1 MRANIF
7 IRNRWFVAVV
17 LVPTLLAIFYYGL
30 IASDEYVSESR
41 FVVKS
46 QANEPARLPS
56 IASLL
61 QSSGMSAGQ
70 EQTNE
75 VMEYIRSRDALADLN
90 KVFNV
95 KAAYAARGADFLSRY
110 NLFWNEDR
118 FENLHRYYS
127 DKIATHPD
135 TKSGLA
141 VLEVRAFTPEDA
153 QRMNILL
160 LDLSERL
167 VNRLNDKAR
176 QNGIDEAERRVL
188 MAENRAR
195 AARAAL
201 AQYRN
206 RESLI
211 DPAKQAEAVLDVS
224 TRLVTQQA
232 ALQAQLEV
240 MQRVTPDNP
249 AISALRGQIAALGKQ
264 IELQNQRAVGNQGAI
279 ASKLANYENLQAEQ
293 EFASQALTAART
305 ALEQAQVQAT
315 RQQFYLERVV
325 NPNKPDVAKLPRRM
339 IQIITVFAVAMC
351 LYLIGWMLVVGILEH
366 APED

>member
-1 MRANIF
+1 MRSDLIF
-7 IRNRWFVAVV
+7 RNRWFVAVV
-17 LVPTLLAIFYYGL
+17 IVPTILAILYYGL
-30 IASDEYVSESR
+30 IASDQYVSESR
-41 FVVKS
+41 FVVKNQS
-46 QANEPARLPS
+46 DEPLRLPS

-61 QSSGMSAGQ
+61 QSSSMSSGQ

-75 VMEYIRSRDALADLN
+75 VMEYIRSRDGLADLN
-90 KVFNV
+90 KSFNV
-95 KAAYAARGADFLSRY
+95 KAAFSSRDADFISRY
-110 NLFWNEDR
+110 NAFWREDR
-118 FENLHRYYS
+118 FENLHRYYTG
-127 DKIATHPD
+127 KIETHPD

-153 QRMNILL
+153 QRINALL

-176 QNGIDEAERRVL
+176 QNSIAEAERRVL
-188 MAENRAR
+188 MAETRVRTAR
-195 AARAAL
+195 AIL

-206 RESLI
+206 RESLL

-224 TRLVTQQA
+224 TRLATQQA
-232 ALQAQLEV
+232 ALQAQLDV

-249 AISALRGQIAALGKQ
+249 AIGALRTQIAALGKQ
-264 IELQNQRAVGNQGAI
+264 IELQNQRAVGNRGAI

-293 EFASQALTAART
+293 DFASQALTAARA
-305 ALEQAQVQAT
+305 ALEQAQVQAS

-325 NPNKPDVAKLPRRM
+325 SPNKPDLARLPQRFL
-339 IQIITVFAVAMC
+339 QILTVIAVAAC

>member
-1 MRANIF
+1 MRAEIL
-7 IRNRWFVAVV
+7 IRNRWFVVVV
-17 LVPTLLAIFYYGL
+17 LIPTLLATLYYGL
-30 IASDEYVSESR
+30 IASDQYVSESR

-46 QANEPARLPS
+46 QADEQVRLPS

-61 QSSGMSAGQ
+61 QSSGMSSGQ

-90 KVFNV
+90 KAFNI
-95 KAAYAARGADFLSRY
+95 KAAYSAGSADFLSRY
-110 NLFWNEDR
+110 NAFWREDR
-118 FENLHRYYS
+118 FENLHRYYT
-127 DKIATHPD
+127 DKVETHPD
-135 TKSGLA
+135 TQSGLA
-141 VLEVRAFTPEDA
+141 VLEVRAFTAADA
-153 QRMNILL
+153 QRINALL
-160 LDLSERL
+160 LDLSEQL

-176 QNGIDEAERRVL
+176 QTGISEAERRVL
-188 MAENRAR
+188 MAENRVRTAR
-195 AARAAL
+195 ATL

-206 RESLI
+206 QEALL

-224 TRLVTQQA
+224 TKLATQQA

-249 AISALRGQIAALGKQ
+249 AIAALRGQIAALGKQ
-264 IELQNQRAVGNQGAI
+264 IEVQNQRVVGNRGAI

-305 ALEQAQVQAT
+305 ALEQARVQAT

-325 NPNKPDVAKLPRRM
+325 NPNKPDLAKLPRRI
-339 IQIITVFAVAMC
+339 IQIITVFAVALC
-351 LYLIGWMLVVGILEH
+351 LYMIGWMLIVGILEH